1 MLHSYLWSP
10 ILSSFEWYN
19 KTSDQ
24 MKSAMFD
31 AGIRTCS
38 TGPQLLI
45 IAAGASLANDA
56 KYTRMYAPSLTNSK
70 SVWCHVNSTWRFCS
84 VERSRLGLFSF
95 SLLPFHMLHRR
106 AKSPWVWLDRSDVVK
121 EHPSTQTVK
130 NRTLI
135 LMRQCRWLQWTDV
148 KYFDRLWVGAAVQRT
163 NCCWQY
169 HFNNVQRRELVIF
182 TGYSAIL
189 LSAELL

>member
-1 MLHSYLWSP
+1 MVDLKELTEEKWRTETGSWFQVTPHWFCFCFNSS
-10 ILSSFEWYN
+10 IFSLSLSLSLFDTRCLV
-19 KTSDQ
+19 K
-24 MKSAMFD
+24 KS
-31 AGIRTCS
+31 R
-38 TGPQLLI
+38 P
-45 IAAGASLANDA
+45 
-56 KYTRMYAPSLTNSK
+56 
-70 SVWCHVNSTWRFCS
+70 
-84 VERSRLGLFSF
+84 GLFSF